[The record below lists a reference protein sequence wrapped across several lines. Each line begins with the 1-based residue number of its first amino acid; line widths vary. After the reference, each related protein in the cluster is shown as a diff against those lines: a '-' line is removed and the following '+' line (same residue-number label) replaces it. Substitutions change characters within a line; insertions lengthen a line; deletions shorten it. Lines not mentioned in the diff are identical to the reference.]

1 MEIKVISF
9 EEFRKLVEVEVLK
22 SFESFNTQELCSH
35 LLDTGFMK
43 LTQDNIPQFLKENF
57 IFIKGNLIVD
67 FGDAQF
73 MWMVSGINAMVIDKS
88 IERK

>member
-22 SFESFNTQELCSH
+22 SFEPFNAQEVCSH
-35 LLDTGFMK
+35 LLETGFTK

-73 MWMVSGINAMVIDKS
+73 MWMVSGINAMVISKNQ
-88 IERK
+88 

>member
-22 SFESFNTQELCSH
+22 SFEPFNAQEVCSH
-35 LLDTGFMK
+35 LLETGFMK
-43 LTQDNIPQFLKENF
+43 LTQDNVSQFLKENF

-73 MWMVSGINAMVIDKS
+73 MWMVSGINAMVIDKLA
-88 IERK
+88 EKK